1 MTQSAPL
8 VTAPSE
14 NEVLAKIE
22 MVADATTRNALLA
35 IFFWRLGTRAVTEAV
50 AQPRISISLKQE
62 E

>member
-1 MTQSAPL
+1 MTHSAPL

-35 IFFWRLGTRAVTEAV
+35 IFFWRMGTRAITEP
-50 AQPRISISLKQE
+50 AQPTKISISLKQE
-62 E
+62 D